1 MNLIVVGTL
10 AFDTIETPYE
20 RRERIVG
27 GSGTYASLSASFFTD
42 PGVVSVVGQDFPSEV
57 IDLLTERG
65 VDTRGLEIRDG
76 KTFFWEGRYED
87 DPNIRTTLATEVN
100 VFDDFRPQLNN
111 DYREAGIVLLG
122 NLDPDIQE
130 DILAQLRNPKLV
142 AMDTIALWIDTKLD
156 TLKRTLE
163 KINVFFANDEEIRK
177 ITGEQNLIRA
187 SRRLQEMGPPVVVAK
202 KGEHGAL
209 IFGRDFVSGVLAYP
223 CENVVDPTGAGD
235 SFAGGFLG
243 YLDKVGSLDEGDIRQ
258 AAVYGSV
265 MASFVIEDF
274 GIDRL
279 KTLSD
284 KDIEKRYNSFQK
296 LVSF

>member
-1 MNLIVVGTL
+1 MSLIIVGTL
-10 AFDTIETPYE
+10 AFDTIETPTE

-27 GSGTYASLSASFFTD
+27 GSGTYASLAASFFTD
-42 PGVVSVVGQDFPSEV
+42 PGIVSVVGQDFPSEV
-57 IDLLTERG
+57 IDLLTQRG
-65 VDTRGLEIRDG
+65 VDTQGLEIREG

-100 VFDDFRPQLNN
+100 VFSDFRPKLNL
-111 DYREAGIVLLG
+111 DYREADIVLLG

-130 DILAQLRNPKLV
+130 DILAQLKGPKLI
-142 AMDTIALWIDTKLD
+142 AMDTIALWINTKEE

-163 KINVFFANDEEIRK
+163 KIDIFFANDEEIRM
-177 ITGEQNLIRA
+177 ITGEKNLIKA
-187 SRRLQEMGPPVVVAK
+187 SRLLQEMGPTIVVAK

-209 IFGRDFVSGVLAYP
+209 IFGKDFVSGVLAFP

-243 YLDKVGSLDEGDIRQ
+243 YLDRTGSFEENDIRK
-258 AAVYGSV
+258 ASIYGSV

-279 KTLSD
+279 KSLSD
-284 KDIEKRYNSFQK
+284 KDIENRYNSFKK

>member
-1 MNLIVVGTL
+1 M
-10 AFDTIETPYE
+10 
-20 RRERIVG
+20 
-27 GSGTYASLSASFFTD
+27 
-42 PGVVSVVGQDFPSEV
+42 
-57 IDLLTERG
+57 
-65 VDTRGLEIRDG
+65 
-76 KTFFWEGRYED
+76 
-87 DPNIRTTLATEVN
+87 
-100 VFDDFRPQLNN
+100 FDDFRPQLNN

-163 KINVFFANDEEIRK
+163 KIDIFFANDEEIRK

-187 SRRLQEMGPPVVVAK
+187 SRRLQDMGPPVVVAK

>member
-1 MNLIVVGTL
+1 MSLIIVGTL
-10 AFDTIETPYE
+10 AFDTIETPNE

-27 GSGTYASLSASFFTD
+27 GSGTYASLAASFFTD
-42 PGVVSVVGQDFPSEV
+42 PGIVSVVGRDFPSDV
-57 IDLLTERG
+57 IDLLTQRG
-65 VDTRGLEIRDG
+65 VDTQGLEIREG

-100 VFDDFRPQLNN
+100 VFNDFRPQLNL
-111 DYREAGIVLLG
+111 DYRNADIVLLG

-130 DILAQLRNPKLV
+130 DILAQLKGPKLI
-142 AMDTIALWIDTKLD
+142 AMDTIALWINIKEE

-163 KINVFFANDEEIRK
+163 KIDIFFANDEEIRM
-177 ITGEQNLIRA
+177 ITGEKNLIKA
-187 SRRLQEMGPPVVVAK
+187 SRLLQEMGPTTVVAK

-209 IFGRDFVSGVLAYP
+209 IFGEDFVSGVLAFP

-243 YLDKVGSLDEGDIRQ
+243 YLDRIGSFDENDIRK
-258 AAVYGSV
+258 ASIYGSV

-279 KTLSD
+279 ISLTD
-284 KDIEKRYNSFQK
+284 KDIENRYNSFKK